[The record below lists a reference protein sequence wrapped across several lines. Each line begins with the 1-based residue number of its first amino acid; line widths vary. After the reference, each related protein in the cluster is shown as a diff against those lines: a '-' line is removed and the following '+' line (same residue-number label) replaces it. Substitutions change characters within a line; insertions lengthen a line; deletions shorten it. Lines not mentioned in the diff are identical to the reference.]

1 MPDMPSEKNG
11 MDASLLLLPEPRDGV
26 DEDWFDR
33 IQRAKRAREQGR
45 RAREG
50 KARVSPMPSTMPL
63 SSHPITRP

>member
-1 MPDMPSEKNG
+1 MPEIPSEKNG
-11 MDASLLLLPEPRDGV
+11 MGASVLLLQEPREWV

-33 IQRAKRAREQGR
+33 IQRAKSAREQGR

-50 KARVSPMPSTMPL
+50 KAPVSPMPSTMPL